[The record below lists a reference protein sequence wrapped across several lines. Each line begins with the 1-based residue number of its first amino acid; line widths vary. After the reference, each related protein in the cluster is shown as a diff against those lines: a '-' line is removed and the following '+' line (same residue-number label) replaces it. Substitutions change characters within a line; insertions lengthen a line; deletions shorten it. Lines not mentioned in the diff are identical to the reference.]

1 MRARGGKMPPRGQDG
16 PALGRGALAGGVGRG
31 TWGVG
36 AWDVGAVRGAGRVAR
51 GAWRVARAEL
61 WTAVGLRRGAGL
73 KARAGRTPAGS
84 TTC

>member
-1 MRARGGKMPPRGQDG
+1 MPPRGQDG

-51 GAWRVARAEL
+51 GAWRVARGACRALGCRGFKKRCWAE
-61 WTAVGLRRGAGL
+61 G
-73 KARAGRTPAGS
+73 
-84 TTC
+84 TCGPHACW

>member
-1 MRARGGKMPPRGQDG
+1 MVLELR
-16 PALGRGALAGGVGRG
+16 
-31 TWGVG
+31 
-36 AWDVGAVRGAGRVAR
+36 VRRRKSCKCFLVAR

-61 WTAVGLRRGAGL
+61 WAAVGLRRGAGL